1 MRILPIALVAALA
14 VAAPAAA
21 QENYEIQVYPSKTAD
36 PKTTLFELHSNWTGS
51 GSLRTPGGVLGTNH
65 ALHETLE
72 ITHGFSDIFEV
83 GVYLFTAQPT
93 SGGFQYV
100 GAHIRPRIRAPE
112 SWKLPVGLSLS
123 TELGPTDGKF
133 DVNTFGMELRPIIDQ
148 EIGNF
153 YWAFNPTIGWALEG
167 ADAGRGIH
175 GMTFNPNVKLSW
187 KLHEKYAA
195 IRRAA
200 AHRLPDDGLLPRAG
214 LGAQRGLWR
223 EHRRPRRPEHPQ
235 GHRRPAVRLLGAHG
249 RSGCP
254 YFAKIPGSRDT
265 GRA

>member
-1 MRILPIALVAALA
+1 MNLRVGYGMRILPIAFVAAF
-14 VAAPAAA
+14 AAATPALA

-51 GSLRTPGGVLGTNH
+51 GSLRVPGGLLGTNH
-65 ALHETLE
+65 ALHETIE
-72 ITHGFSDIFEV
+72 ITHGFSDIFEL

-93 SGGFQYV
+93 SGGLQYV

-123 TELGPTDGKF
+123 TEFGPTDGKF
-133 DVNTFGMELRPIIDQ
+133 DENTFGIELRPIVDQ

-153 YWAFNPTIGWALEG
+153 YWAFNPNLEWALEG

-175 GMTFNPNVKLSW
+175 GMTFNPNLKLSW

-195 IRRAA
+195 GVEYYGTTGSLTRLAPFAEQQHILYPTVDFFLAPEWELNVGYGVNIAGHGDQNILKVIVGRRF
-200 AHRLPDDGLLPRAG
+200 G
-214 LGAQRGLWR
+214 
-223 EHRRPRRPEHPQ
+223 
-235 GHRRPAVRLLGAHG
+235 
-249 RSGCP
+249 
-254 YFAKIPGSRDT
+254 F
-265 GRA
+265 

>member
-1 MRILPIALVAALA
+1 MLFRSI
-14 VAAPAAA
+14 
-21 QENYEIQVYPSKTAD
+21 YPSKTAD

-153 YWAFNPTIGWALEG
+153 YWAFNPTIGWPLEG

-195 IRRAA
+195 GVEYYGTTGSLTRLAPSAEQQHIVYPTMDFFLAPDWELNVGYGVNIAGHGDQNILKVIVGRRF
-200 AHRLPDDGLLPRAG
+200 G
-214 LGAQRGLWR
+214 
-223 EHRRPRRPEHPQ
+223 
-235 GHRRPAVRLLGAHG
+235 
-249 RSGCP
+249 
-254 YFAKIPGSRDT
+254 F
-265 GRA
+265 